1 MPVSRWSIKII
12 QLDANTVTFQPDQ
25 TGAAQGQPLGVNTGD
40 NITWNNMTN
49 NELQLVVTKIT
60 LKGVNQPLTQLFQGI
75 RFQPGS
81 ASNPIFNV
89 TQAADTVIT
98 YSCRNPAQQSH
109 QIVVGS
115 STRPKNGGRAKGGG
129 RSKGGG
135 TRPKGG
141 ARGGRPK
148 GGARPK

>member
-12 QLDANTVTFQPDQ
+12 QLNATTVTFQPDQ

-49 NELQLVVTKIT
+49 NELQLVVSTIT
-60 LKGVNQPLTQLFQGI
+60 LNGVAQPVVQLFQGI

-89 TQAADTVIT
+89 TQASGTVIT
-98 YSCRNPAQQSH
+98 YSCRDPGQQSH

-115 STRPKNGGRAKGGG
+115 STRPKNGGR
-129 RSKGGG
+129 
-135 TRPKGG
+135 PKGG
-141 ARGGRPK
+141 GGRPK
-148 GGARPK
+148 GGGGRPKGGSRPK